1 LRRRSSM
8 LWIESILTSP
18 DAPRRAPRVPIIP
31 RNTNRSTVMT
41 LPNATL
47 SEVQIDQIREELER
61 TLRRAQK
68 TLATQVGRSREIDQ
82 SAVGRLSRIEALQNQ
97 SFKDK
102 LQERERTKFDEVV
115 QALSRLDDGSYGVCK
130 TCLKPIG
137 FERLL
142 VFPEA
147 LVCTSCRSGR

>member
-1 LRRRSSM
+1 
-8 LWIESILTSP
+8 
-18 DAPRRAPRVPIIP
+18 
-31 RNTNRSTVMT
+31 MT

>member
-1 LRRRSSM
+1 
-8 LWIESILTSP
+8 
-18 DAPRRAPRVPIIP
+18 
-31 RNTNRSTVMT
+31 MT
-41 LPNATL
+41 LPNSTL

-61 TLRRAQK
+61 TLRRAER
-68 TLATQVGRSREIDQ
+68 TLATHGGHSREIDQ

-97 SFKDK
+97 SFNDK

-115 QALSRLDDGSYGVCK
+115 QALSRLNDGSYGVCE

-147 LVCTSCRSGR
+147 LTCTPCRSGG